1 VLLEDVQVPDATS
14 RYGEWRLENS
24 LKKFGGVET
33 IQDLGH
39 RASKVRSGQ
48 LFAIHSLRIGT
59 ISLSTSQL
67 REKSLLVTVAGEALR
82 SPNDMVG

>member
-33 IQDLGH
+33 VQALGH
-39 RASKVRSGQ
+39 RASKVRS
-48 LFAIHSLRIGT
+48 
-59 ISLSTSQL
+59 SQV
-67 REKSLLVTVAGEALR
+67 SFLR
-82 SPNDMVG
+82 SISESRHHKFVNAAAAREVFVSNGGW